1 MYHVFSRG
9 QDRRDIFT
17 DRRDRQHFLELV
29 EEMRERFRVA
39 VYAYCLMPNHYHLLV
54 KTPEG
59 NISQAIQWV
68 NGSYGIWHNIRHERS
83 GHLFGERF
91 KAVLVEDEAWG
102 VEISV
107 YVHMNPVATEREG
120 LGKRR
125 KQAERRGLAV
135 APAKAEVEQQL
146 GVLRGFEWS
155 SYRAYA
161 GYVRTPEWLDS
172 SKLLRRAGGEDKY
185 RRKVEERIRRGTQED
200 IRSRIRWG
208 LVLGS
213 ERFAR
218 KVRGK
223 VRICRETEGQRE
235 LARRRSFDEI
245 VAMVERLK
253 GEPWNEF
260 RDRYGDWG
268 RDVVL
273 WACRKYG
280 GMTLKA
286 VGKAAGGLDYVAVA
300 AAARRISERSRSERS
315 LRRILDCLRKQ
326 CIK

>member
-9 QDRRDIFT
+9 QDRRDIFA

-91 KAVLVEDEAWG
+91 KAVLVEDEVWG
-102 VEISV
+102 VEVSV

-218 KVRGK
+218 KVRGR
-223 VRICRETEGQRE
+223 VRICRETEGQRNWRVGGV
-235 LARRRSFDEI
+235 L
-245 VAMVERLK
+245 MRL
-253 GEPWNEF
+253 WQWSS
-260 RDRYGDWG
+260 D
-268 RDVVL
+268 
-273 WACRKYG
+273 
-280 GMTLKA
+280 
-286 VGKAAGGLDYVAVA
+286 
-300 AAARRISERSRSERS
+300 
-315 LRRILDCLRKQ
+315 
-326 CIK
+326 